1 MRRVLLISLLCLLA
15 VASTGC
21 KKALLRRQLK
31 ELMGSTIV
39 LPEKIS
45 CVYNGEVYPMPDSLR
60 EKAMLIM
67 YIDSTECTG
76 CRLSKLVEYHS
87 FAEALRDWNME
98 FLALVSPK
106 QSEHEYVSDLILSY
120 VYPFPV
126 FLDDEGAFFLRN
138 PQFAGKPSNLHA
150 VLVNQEK
157 RPVLIGDPLG
167 SEAMSELL
175 FKRVT
180 TLISNKALQ

>member
-1 MRRVLLISLLCLLA
+1 MRRILFIGFLCLLA
-15 VASTGC
+15 VAMTGC
-21 KKALLRRQLK
+21 KKARLRTQLK

-45 CVYNGEVYPMPDSLR
+45 CVYKGEVYPMPDSLR
-60 EKAMLIM
+60 DKAMLIM

-87 FAEALRDWNME
+87 FAEKLQDWDAVFFVLMT
-98 FLALVSPK
+98 PK
-106 QSEHEYVSDLILSY
+106 WNEHEYVTDLILSY

-138 PQFAGKPSNLHA
+138 PQFVAKPSNLHT
-150 VLVNQEK
+150 VLVDQEK
-157 RPVLIGDPLG
+157 RTVLIGDPQG
-167 SEAMSELL
+167 SDAMSELF
-175 FKRVT
+175 FKRIQTINSVR
-180 TLISNKALQ
+180 K

>member
-1 MRRVLLISLLCLLA
+1 MRRILPIVILCFLA

-21 KKALLRRQLK
+21 KKAQLRRQLK

-45 CVYNGEVYPMPDSLR
+45 CVYNGEVYPMPDYLR

-87 FAEALRDWNME
+87 FAEKLREWNTE
-98 FLALVSPK
+98 FFVLLTPK
-106 QSEHEYVSDLILSY
+106 RNEQEYVTDLILSY
-120 VYPFPV
+120 VYPFAV
-126 FLDDEGAFFLRN
+126 FMDDEGAFFLRN
-138 PQFAGKPSNLHA
+138 PQFTGKPSNLHTM
-150 VLVNQEK
+150 LVDQEK
-157 RPVLIGDPLG
+157 RLALLGDPLG
-167 SEAMSELL
+167 SDAMLELF
-175 FKRVT
+175 FKRIQT
-180 TLISNKALQ
+180 INKQ